1 MLRRRRV
8 WMLGSLGISGFCV
21 GLPSAS
27 GSIFQTASP
36 YTDSQGDSVGSANGG
51 RDIVGATITNDAT
64 NLYIT
69 VETNPTTTTNNSD
82 GVSGAPGNSNNEQ
95 PANIATGGSFNYI
108 MGITSGPGAG
118 GDTSANATTHGNG
131 YGRAISIDSTLGGM
145 TDMIGM
151 FGVGGAGA
159 AGTVAAPFTNEG
171 FNDYVW
177 TGTAWAKH
185 GNVSTLAL
193 ATSQGDSL
201 FASGGDANDNTF
213 TVVVPLSDFASNL
226 ALTPGTTIDFDIY
239 STGTSGNQTAYDS
252 LANQSETQSG
262 TYSSTLQYNSL
273 VLDSYTIIPEP
284 ATLAVIGSGALL
296 LVKRRRGRGI

>member
-1 MLRRRRV
+1 MLSRRRV
-8 WMLGSLGISGFCV
+8 WMLAAMGLGCLRA

-27 GSIFQTASP
+27 ASIFQTASP

-82 GVSGAPGNSNNEQ
+82 GVPGAPSNSNNEA
-95 PANIATGGSFNYI
+95 PANLVTSSFNYI
-108 MGITSGPGAG
+108 MGITTGPGAG
-118 GDTSANATTHGNG
+118 GDTSSNATTHGNG

-151 FGVGGAGA
+151 FGVGSP
-159 AGTVAAPFTNEG
+159 TSNEG

-177 TGTAWAKH
+177 TGTAWTKK
-185 GNVSTLAL
+185 GNVNTPAL

-213 TVVVPLSDFASNL
+213 TVVVPMSDFASNL
-226 ALTPGTTIDFDIY
+226 TLSPGTTIDFDIY
-239 STGTSGNQTAYDS
+239 ATGTSGNQTAYDS
-252 LANQSETQSG
+252 LASQSETQSG

-284 ATLAVIGSGALL
+284 ASLALFACGGMVML
-296 LVKRRRGRGI
+296 KRGRHQKR